1 METAKKSSA
10 LIKTIPSTLFFIILV
25 ICVFASWYTVDQG
38 ERGVILRN
46 GAVIGTADPGLHF
59 KVPIIDRVVK
69 LSVQSRVQV
78 YERMEAY
85 SRDQQPA
92 EMRVSVNYRMNSG
105 SVAEIYENYGSEK
118 GMTERLMDR
127 KVYQEVKTVFGQF
140 NAVAAI
146 QERERLNLS
155 VQEAIADSVQGP
167 VTVESVQIEN
177 IDFSNSYEQSIEQ
190 RMLAEV
196 EVQKVMQNLER
207 EKVQAEIVR
216 TKAQAEAD
224 ARVARAEADA
234 KSITLKGQA
243 EAEAI
248 VAKAAA
254 LKNNPEF
261 VGLVQAEKW
270 NGVLPATM
278 VPESTLPMLK
288 MNK

>member
-1 METAKKSSA
+1 METLQKSNALAKV
-10 LIKTIPSTLFFIILV
+10 IPSSIFFILLV
-25 ICVFASWYTVDQG
+25 ISLFSSWYTIDQG

-46 GAVIGTADPGLHF
+46 GAVLDTADPGLHF
-59 KVPIIDRVVK
+59 KLPVIDRVIK
-69 LSVQSRVQV
+69 MSVQSRVQV

-92 EMRVSVNYRMNSG
+92 EMRVSVNYRMNAG

-118 GMTERLMDR
+118 GMTERLIDR

-146 QERERLNLS
+146 QERERLNHT
-155 VQEAIADSVQGP
+155 VQEAIAESVQGS

-224 ARVARAEADA
+224 ARLARAEADA
-234 KSITLKGQA
+234 KSIALTGQA

-248 VAKAAA
+248 AAKAAA

-270 NGVLPATM
+270 NGVLPSTM
-278 VPESTLPMLK
+278 VPESTLPMLEMK
-288 MNK
+288 K